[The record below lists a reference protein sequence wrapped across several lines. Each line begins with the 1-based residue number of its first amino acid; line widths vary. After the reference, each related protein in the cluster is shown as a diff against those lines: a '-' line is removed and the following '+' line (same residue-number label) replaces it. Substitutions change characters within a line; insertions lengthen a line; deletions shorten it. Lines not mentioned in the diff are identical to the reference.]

1 MKTLQINTI
10 YDIIILII
18 DRRQSA
24 MSNEKIIADI
34 NSSMAMEGMPLSSE
48 DKARLNT
55 FLTNPSSLEMMIRDL
70 VKKHT
75 IAQN

>member
-1 MKTLQINTI
+1 
-10 YDIIILII
+10 
-18 DRRQSA
+18 

>member
-10 YDIIILII
+10 YDIIKLII

-55 FLTNPSSLEMMIRDL
+55 FLSNPSSLEMMIRDL

>member
-1 MKTLQINTI
+1 MKTLQIDTI

>member
-55 FLTNPSSLEMMIRDL
+55 FLSNPSSLEMMIRDL